1 MTKHFFKE
9 RYEQVN
15 NFEEYLYQNGYKI
28 IKIFLH
34 VSKDEQARQLLERI
48 DIPEKN
54 WKFRA
59 DDIRVREKFD
69 EYVDCFN
76 EVINK
81 TSKKHSPWY
90 VLPGDQRWYTR
101 YLITEILLDALRS
114 ADSEYSPLPE
124 EDKEQME
131 ECRKMLV
138 DSIEEK
144 DEEVKESKK
153 KTKKK

>member
-69 EYVDCFN
+69 EYVDYCYIIYFLL
-76 EVINK
+76 K
-81 TSKKHSPWY
+81 FS
-90 VLPGDQRWYTR
+90 TR
-101 YLITEILLDALRS
+101 S
-114 ADSEYSPLPE
+114 
-124 EDKEQME
+124 
-131 ECRKMLV
+131 
-138 DSIEEK
+138 
-144 DEEVKESKK
+144 
-153 KTKKK
+153 